1 MLLTALERDILG
13 ESLSSLA
20 NGATILLDFWGVEK
34 WRNSIGV
41 VASIWLFQIL
51 LLVSLD

>member
-1 MLLTALERDILG
+1 MLLAALERDILG
-13 ESLSSLA
+13 ESLSSFA
-20 NGATILLDFWGVEK
+20 NGATVLLNFWGVVE